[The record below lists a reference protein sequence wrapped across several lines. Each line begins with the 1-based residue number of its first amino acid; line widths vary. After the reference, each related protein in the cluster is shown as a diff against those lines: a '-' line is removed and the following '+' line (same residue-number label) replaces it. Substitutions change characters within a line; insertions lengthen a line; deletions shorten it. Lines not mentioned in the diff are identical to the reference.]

1 MALVDFHTH
10 YFSRVFFRTLAAQS
24 PLPGT
29 PEEKLAALARK
40 TGIELP
46 PEDPA
51 LHLRRWLG
59 ELDRHGIEH
68 LVAFASLPEEL
79 EEVGAAA
86 RASGGRISGFALL
99 NPRAPGAAER
109 AEQALAGAGH
119 KGVLLFPAL
128 HGYSVDEGEV
138 RPLLEVL
145 ERRKAVALVH
155 CGLFVVKLRDLLG
168 FPRTQDLR
176 RADPLA
182 LVPVANAF
190 PNVRFV
196 IPHFG
201 AGFLRETLM
210 AGAQCPNICVDTSS
224 SHSWM
229 ATQCPRVGLREVF
242 ERALEVFGPG
252 RVVFGTDS
260 TTFPAGWQRARHAE
274 QREVLAQIGASS
286 ADQERIFAGNARGL
300 LGLAAPA
307 TSAP

>member
-1 MALVDFHTH
+1 MALIDIHTH
-10 YFSRVFFRTLAAQS
+10 YFSRPYFQALAAQS

-46 PEDPA
+46 AEDPA
-51 LHLRRWLG
+51 AHLARWLG
-59 ELDRHGIEH
+59 ELERHGIEH
-68 LVAFASLPEEL
+68 LCTFASLPEEL
-79 EEVGAAA
+79 PVVAAA
-86 RASGGRISGFALL
+86 ALASHGRVSGFALV
-99 NPRAPGAAER
+99 NPRVAGCAER
-109 AEQALAGAGH
+109 AEQALAGGGH
-119 KGVLLFPAL
+119 RGVLLFPAL
-128 HGYSVDEGEV
+128 HGYSVDQPEV

-145 ERRKAVALVH
+145 ERRKSTVFVH

-176 RADPLA
+176 HANPLA
-182 LVPVANAF
+182 IVPVANAF
-190 PNVRFV
+190 PSVRFV

-210 AGAQCPNICVDTSS
+210 AGAQCPNVLVDTSS

-229 ATQCPRVGLREVF
+229 ATQSPRPALREVF

-252 RVVFGTDS
+252 RVLFGTDS
-260 TTFPAGWQRARHAE
+260 TTFPAGWQRARFEE
-274 QREVLAQIGASS
+274 QKAALAAIGTSA
-286 ADQERIFAGNARGL
+286 ADQERIFAGNARAL
-300 LGLAAPA
+300 LGLAAP

>member
-1 MALVDFHTH
+1 MALIDFHTH
-10 YFSRVFFRTLAAQS
+10 WFSRLFFRTLASQS

-29 PEEKLAALARK
+29 PEEKLAALAGK

-51 LHLRRWLG
+51 LHLARWLA
-59 ELDRHGIEH
+59 ELERHGIEH
-68 LVAFASLPEEL
+68 LCTFASLPEEL
-79 EEVGAAA
+79 AEVGAAA
-86 RASGGRISGFALL
+86 LASRGRISGFALIH
-99 NPRAPGAAER
+99 PRLPGATER
-109 AEQALAGAGH
+109 AEQALDGGGH

-128 HGYSVDEGEV
+128 HGYSVDQPELK
-138 RPLLEVL
+138 PLLAQL
-145 ERRKAVALVH
+145 ERRKAIAFVH

-182 LVPVANAF
+182 LIPVANAF
-190 PNVRFV
+190 PSVRFV

-210 AGAQCPNICVDTSS
+210 AGAQCPNVLVDSSS

-229 ATQCPRVGLREVF
+229 ATQSPRASLREVF
-242 ERALEVFGPG
+242 ERALEVFGPT
-252 RVVFGTDS
+252 RVLFGTDS
-260 TTFPAGWQRARHAE
+260 TTFPAGWQRARHEE
-274 QREVLAQIGASS
+274 QRAALAQIGASA
-286 ADQERIFAGNARGL
+286 ADQELIFAGNARRM
-300 LGLAAPA
+300 LALAPPP

>member
-1 MALVDFHTH
+1 MALIDFHTH
-10 YFSRVFFRTLAAQS
+10 WFSRLYFRTLAAQA

-29 PEEKLAALARK
+29 PEEKLDALARR

-51 LHLRRWLG
+51 AHRARWLA
-59 ELDRHGIEH
+59 ELAKHAIEH
-68 LVAFASLPEEL
+68 LCTFASLPEEQ
-79 EEVGAAA
+79 EEVAAA
-86 RASGGRISGFALL
+86 ALASQGRISGFALV
-99 NPRAPGAAER
+99 NPRAPGAPER
-109 AEQALAGAGH
+109 AEQALAGGGH

-128 HGYSVDEGEV
+128 HGYSVDQPEV
-138 RPLLEVL
+138 RPLLELL
-145 ERRKAVALVH
+145 ERRRAIAFVH

-182 LVPVANAF
+182 VIPVANAF

-210 AGAQCPNICVDTSS
+210 AGAQCPNVHVDTSS

-229 ATQCPRVGLREVF
+229 ATHCPRATLGEVF
-242 ERALEVFGPG
+242 ERALEVFGPA
-252 RVVFGTDS
+252 RVLFGTDS

-274 QREVLAQIGASS
+274 QRAALGAIGAS
-286 ADQERIFAGNARGL
+286 AQDQELIFAGNARRL
-300 LGLAAPA
+300 LDLAPGR
-307 TSAP
+307 P